1 MCQASRC
8 RHCCTTHS
16 SSGLPLGRRRT
27 YRSSLGLCQ
36 RSHRNCQALRRPIMP
51 QAVLDSK
58 TTRDGARGLSLALH
72 LLEGWHRRSTH
83 LENCAT
89 ARYNEG
95 TRDGARGRP
104 LRRLHAPFLLLSLPC
119 SLVRSPCPCHA
130 RPHLAWVI
138 SLPTLEQMVRHH
150 QHLSHH
156 RHERR
161 LAFEPA
167 CSKCLVIGSEG

>member
-1 MCQASRC
+1 MHSAHRFEVKTVIH
-8 RHCCTTHS
+8 RPHCSIARVFCVMNPNK
-16 SSGLPLGRRRT
+16 SGLR
-27 YRSSLGLCQ
+27 Q
-36 RSHRNCQALRRPIMP
+36 RSHRNCQALRRPSMP
-51 QAVLDSK
+51 QSVADSK

-104 LRRLHAPFLLLSLPC
+104 LRRLHAPFLLLSLAC
-119 SLVRSPCPCHA
+119 SLARSPCPCYA
-130 RPHLAWVI
+130 CPYLTWVI
-138 SLPTLEQMVRHH
+138 SLPALEQMVRHH

-156 RHERR
+156 CH
-161 LAFEPA
+161 
-167 CSKCLVIGSEG
+167 